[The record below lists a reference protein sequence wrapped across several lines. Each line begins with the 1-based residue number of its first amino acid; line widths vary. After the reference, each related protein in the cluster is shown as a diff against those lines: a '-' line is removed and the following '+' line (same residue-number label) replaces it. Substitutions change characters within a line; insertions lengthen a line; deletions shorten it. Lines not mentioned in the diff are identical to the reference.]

1 MLKTNQNGGFDCPG
15 CAWGESPD
23 SGKVNFCEN
32 GAKAVNWEA
41 TNRLVDPEF
50 LPITAFL
57 LSQLKPITG
66 WNTKAVSRTQ
76 CDTMPSPTTMCQS
89 LGMRLLHLSRNISI
103 NWIHRTKRSFIPLVV
118 QATKRRFCISYL
130 SAHSVPTTSQIV
142 PTCVTKPVQ
151 SG

>member
-50 LPITAFL
+50 FC
-57 LSQLKPITG
+57 QLQRFI
-66 WNTKAVSRTQ
+66 
-76 CDTMPSPTTMCQS
+76 S
-89 LGMRLLHLSRNISI
+89 LNANRLLVG
-103 NWIHRTKRSFIPLVV
+103 IPRPYHAPNAIRCRVRPL
-118 QATKRRFCISYL
+118 C
-130 SAHSVPTTSQIV
+130 
-142 PTCVTKPVQ
+142 TCLL
-151 SG
+151 G